1 MFLSFLNVMKLQFR
15 EIIFMWCVRLI
26 FLYKKHLK
34 DVQKWRFHN
43 ISQELFNLSF
53 VQQSEAAKSFSYP
66 VTHDRH
72 LSVAQQ
78 GCRCF
83 ISEPVI
89 LTATEVWRVHA
100 SAFALHSCGC
110 VVQMNATLVAIT
122 FRNLTGRRVW
132 KYILRL
138 KTIKRSAFLVS

>member
-1 MFLSFLNVMKLQFR
+1 MFLSFLNVTKLQFR
-15 EIIFMWCVRLI
+15 QIIVLWCVWLI
-26 FLYKKHLK
+26 FLQENFQKMM
-34 DVQKWRFHN
+34 QKWRSHN
-43 ISQELFNLSF
+43 ISQELFNFCF
-53 VQQSEAAKSFSYP
+53 VQQSEVAKSFSYP
-66 VTHDRH
+66 VTHDCH
-72 LSVAQQ
+72 LSVAQE
-78 GCRCF
+78 GCCCF

-122 FRNLTGRRVW
+122 FRNLTGRRMW

-138 KTIKRSAFLVS
+138 KTIKRSTFLVS